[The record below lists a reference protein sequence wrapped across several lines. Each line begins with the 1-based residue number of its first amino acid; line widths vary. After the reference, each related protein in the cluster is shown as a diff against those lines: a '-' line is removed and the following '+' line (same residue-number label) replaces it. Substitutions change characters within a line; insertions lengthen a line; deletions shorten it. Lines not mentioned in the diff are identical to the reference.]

1 MFFLF
6 SSLII
11 KKENPIKAKITS
23 RNWRHLMQVSSQRL
37 TATKSLA
44 LLVIVGTVL
53 ASVVILVLGQA
64 VGKSI
69 ESVMILHDY
78 FTVLAI
84 MSGAGFIGVLV
95 FGASHG
101 GQGAHHPDAINML
114 KVLAFTAVAST
125 FLIEITGTIGY
136 IEYRLPDPD
145 SAKSKIKE
153 VFPFAHEPMF
163 ETMEYLGLLGTMWTG
178 LIAYLTWHF
187 KERVLA
193 EPGVKNTMIVLI
205 SLAIIYALVISLMG
219 IVPTK
224 IASVQG

>member
-1 MFFLF
+1 MVKILF
-6 SSLII
+6 PKHSSLVQLESAR
-11 KKENPIKAKITS
+11 K
-23 RNWRHLMQVSSQRL
+23 L
-37 TATKSLA
+37 TVTKSLA
-44 LLVIVGTVL
+44 VLVVVGTILV
-53 ASVVILVLGQA
+53 SVTMVVLGQA

-84 MSGAGFIGVLV
+84 MSGAGFIGVLA
-95 FGASHG
+95 FGSSQAGHSM
-101 GQGAHHPDAINML
+101 AHSPDAINVL
-114 KVLAFTAVAST
+114 KVLAFTAVASA

-145 SAKSKIKE
+145 SPKSKILE

-163 ETMEYLGLLGTMWTG
+163 ETMEYVGLVGTMWTG
-178 LIAYLTWHF
+178 LLAYLTWHF
-187 KERVLA
+187 KGRMFTDMGARNL
-193 EPGVKNTMIVLI
+193 MIVLI
-205 SLAIIYALVISLMG
+205 SLAIMYALVVSLMG

>member
-1 MFFLF
+1 
-6 SSLII
+6 
-11 KKENPIKAKITS
+11 
-23 RNWRHLMQVSSQRL
+23 MQVNSYRPLLSAPKALAALVVASS
-37 TATKSLA
+37 
-44 LLVIVGTVL
+44 
-53 ASVVILVLGQA
+53 ILVSAAMVLMGQA
-64 VGKSI
+64 VGKGI

-78 FTVLAI
+78 FTVLAV

-95 FGASHG
+95 FGSTL
-101 GQGAHHPDAINML
+101 GQSHHPDAVNVL
-114 KVLAFTAVAST
+114 KVLAFTAVASA

-163 ETMEYLGLLGTMWTG
+163 EVMEYVGLVGTMWTG
-178 LIAYLTWHF
+178 LLAYLTWHF
-187 KERVLA
+187 RERMFSDA
-193 EPGVKNTMIVLI
+193 GVRNLMIVLI
-205 SLAIIYALVISLMG
+205 SLAIMYALFISLMG